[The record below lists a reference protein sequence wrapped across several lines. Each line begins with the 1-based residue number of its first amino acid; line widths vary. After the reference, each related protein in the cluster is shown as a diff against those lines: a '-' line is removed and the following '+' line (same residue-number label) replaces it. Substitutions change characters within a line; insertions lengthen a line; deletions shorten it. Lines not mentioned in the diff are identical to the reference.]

1 MYSKTWQTRGSGN
14 KYKAVKQN
22 YGGYIFDSKKEA
34 RKAWELDQLVKSK
47 QIKSYQK
54 QVKEELF
61 GQNGT
66 RVCNYFCDFLII
78 HNDDTKEY
86 LEIKSKI
93 TATAIFRLK
102 FKLLEDKYKD
112 QIKQSL
118 VKLTIEY

>member
-22 YGGYIFDSKKEA
+22 YGGYIYDSKKEA
-34 RKAWELDQLVKSK
+34 RKAWELDQLIKAK

-66 RVCNYFCDFLII
+66 KICSYYCDFLVI
-78 HNDDTKEY
+78 HLDDTKEFI
-86 LEIKSKI
+86 EIKSKI
-93 TATAIFRLK
+93 TATPTWKIKFR
-102 FKLLEDKYKD
+102 LLEDKYS
-112 QIKQSL
+112 QEIKNSL
-118 VKLTIEY
+118 VKLTVEY